1 LEEVR
6 AGSLE
11 WRWVSELWLWTSQR
25 LQRTLFVNL
34 CGKVLRFADYL
45 VKILEINVIL
55 DSKWNQLDIEGAGVP
70 FRPCLD
76 CLYWRGGKRKH

>member
-1 LEEVR
+1 M
-6 AGSLE
+6 
-11 WRWVSELWLWTSQR
+11 
-25 LQRTLFVNL
+25 NL

-76 CLYWRGGKRKH
+76 GLYWRGGKRKHGGGKS

>member
-1 LEEVR
+1 MTSNANVFFR
-6 AGSLE
+6 DGAQ
-11 WRWVSELWLWTSQR
+11 RWGTVCFRMT
-25 LQRTLFVNL
+25 
-34 CGKVLRFADYL
+34 ADYL